1 MTRQETGVIMD
12 VLTAAYPRF
21 YSGPDAPDKRQTVN
35 LWAEMFADD
44 DVALVAAAV
53 KSYIAADRKGFPPHI
68 GAIKNAM
75 LELTRSGELAKDME
89 ANGPR
94 LAHVLYTLLEV
105 TRSGEPDAAQAWAL
119 VRRAASRS
127 AYGARE
133 EFERLP
139 EDIRRIVGAPS
150 QLFEWS
156 QWTCSTAS
164 SPAISSAP
172 GPPGRKAAAVRPS
185 CPAGSAG

>member
-75 LELTRSGELAKDME
+75 L
-89 ANGPR
+89 
-94 LAHVLYTLLEV
+94 
-105 TRSGEPDAAQAWAL
+105 AWAL

-156 QWTCSTAS
+156 QMDSDVFNSVVASNFQRAWTARTESRRRQALL
-164 SPAISSAP
+164 P
-172 GPPGRKAAAVRPS
+172 GGVRRVI
-185 CPAGSAG
+185 AGLAERMALEEHEDHQ

>member
-75 LELTRSGELAKDME
+75 PEL
-89 ANGPR
+89 
-94 LAHVLYTLLEV
+94 

-156 QWTCSTAS
+156 QMDSDVFNSVVASNFQRAWTARTESRRRQALL
-164 SPAISSAP
+164 P
-172 GPPGRKAAAVRPS
+172 GGVRRVI
-185 CPAGSAG
+185 AGLAERMALEEHEDHQ